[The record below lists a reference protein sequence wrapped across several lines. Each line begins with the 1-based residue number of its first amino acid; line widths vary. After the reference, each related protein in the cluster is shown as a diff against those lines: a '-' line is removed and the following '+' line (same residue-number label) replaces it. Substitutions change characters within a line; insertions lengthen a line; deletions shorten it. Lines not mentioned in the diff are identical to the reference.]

1 MDLSRDELLWINN
14 ALAEVLGGPD
24 AIAEWEFHTRIGGGR
39 DEVRTLHQRVNDK
52 VGALRRAD
60 PEW

>member
-1 MDLSRDELLWINN
+1 MDFSRDELLWINN
-14 ALAEVLGGPD
+14 ALAEVLGGTQ
-24 AIAEWEFHTRIGGGR
+24 AIDEWEFHTRLGGER
-39 DEVRTLHQRVNDK
+39 DEVRALLNKVNDA